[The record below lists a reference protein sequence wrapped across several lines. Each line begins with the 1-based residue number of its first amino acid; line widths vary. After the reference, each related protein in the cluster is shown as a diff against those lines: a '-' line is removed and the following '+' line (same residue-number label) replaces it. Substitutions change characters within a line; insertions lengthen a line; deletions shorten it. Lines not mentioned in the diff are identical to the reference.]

1 VRRREDGEES
11 VGGATLTVAVVPR
24 ASRDGVAGC
33 EGDIVRIRLTAP
45 PVEDRANEALVRFLA
60 ERLGVS
66 RAAVTLVAGGR
77 SRRKIVRIQGLSRDG
92 VLRRLGLRAA
102 EP

>member
-1 VRRREDGEES
+1 VRRREDGREPPVS
-11 VGGATLTVAVVPR
+11 ATLAVAVVTR

-33 EGDIVRIRLTAP
+33 EGGIVRIRLTAP

-60 ERLGVS
+60 ERLDVS
-66 RAAVTLVAGGR
+66 RAAVTLAAGGR
-77 SRRKIVRIQGLSRDG
+77 SRRKIVRIRGLSRNE
-92 VLRRLGLRAA
+92 VIRRLGLLAA